1 MCFTCTCKKIIIHT
15 QQKKERRKTTISL
28 SLSLSV
34 VLSPPSHFLFSVH
47 VCAFTLFCE
56 IDIGVSAEN
65 VSMHIYRK
73 ICCIFFSFSRSLVSF
88 FLLSLSLSLALFS
101 LSLPFYHYCH
111 SLLLNFSRSNN
122 TQLFSIEFLLSLKR
136 EREKERIRLFSFR

>member
-15 QQKKERRKTTISL
+15 QQKKERRKTTI

-101 LSLPFYHYCH
+101 LSLSSFLPLLPF
-111 SLLLNFSRSNN
+111 
-122 TQLFSIEFLLSLKR
+122 TPPQLQQKQQHTIIFYRISFVFEER